1 MNITRRTAC
10 QTLLA
15 ASLAA
20 QQPRPLRKPNLVV
33 ILADDLGY
41 GDIACF
47 GGTEV
52 STPEIDSLTA
62 SGTKFTDGYVSCAV
76 CSPSRASLLTG
87 RYQQRFGHEFNP
99 HSEKWEAE
107 AGFGLSPKEKI
118 LPQYLKAFG
127 YKSGIVGKW
136 HLGSQPGFH
145 PLDRGFHEF
154 YGFLGGAND
163 YATLE
168 TRDARG
174 LRGEEGDEIPQ
185 VRRHPILRGK
195 QEVREPRYLTD
206 AFMEE
211 SCAFIDRYR
220 QQPFFLFLALNA
232 VHNPLHATER
242 YWNRFAGVKN
252 ERRRI
257 LAAMAAAMDDATGA
271 VLRKIRECG
280 LERDTLVV
288 FLSDNGSPLMNGAG
302 SNGVFNGAK
311 CTYYEGGIRIPFL
324 AAWPGRIPA
333 GKVYRH
339 PVTSRD
345 ILPTFLAAAGA
356 SPPADVR
363 FDGVDLLPFLNGART
378 QPPHDVLHWRAGKGR
393 AARMGKWKLVECGDR
408 HSKLYDLSAD
418 PGETR
423 DLSAEFPAVHQQLR
437 QAWNG
442 WNSRMMPPRWPARQ
456 RKIAINGEQLVWD
469 L

>member
-145 PLDRGFHEF
+145 PLDRGFDEF

-302 SNGVFNGAK
+302 SKGVFIGA
-311 CTYYEGGIRIPFL
+311 
-324 AAWPGRIPA
+324 
-333 GKVYRH
+333 
-339 PVTSRD
+339 
-345 ILPTFLAAAGA
+345 
-356 SPPADVR
+356 
-363 FDGVDLLPFLNGART
+363 
-378 QPPHDVLHWRAGKGR
+378 
-393 AARMGKWKLVECGDR
+393 
-408 HSKLYDLSAD
+408 
-418 PGETR
+418 
-423 DLSAEFPAVHQQLR
+423 
-437 QAWNG
+437 
-442 WNSRMMPPRWPARQ
+442 
-456 RKIAINGEQLVWD
+456 
-469 L
+469 

>member
-15 ASLAA
+15 ASLNA
-20 QQPRPLRKPNLVV
+20 QQPRQLRRPNLVV

-47 GGTEV
+47 GGAEV
-52 STPEIDSLTA
+52 ATPEIDSLTA
-62 SGTKFTDGYVSCAV
+62 GGTKFTDGYVSCAV
-76 CSPSRASLLTG
+76 CSPSRAALLTG

-99 HSEKWEAE
+99 HSENWEVQAD
-107 AGFGLSPKEKI
+107 FGLPLKEKT
-118 LPQYLKAFG
+118 LPEYLRPLG

-136 HLGSQPGFH
+136 HLGSRPEFH
-145 PLDRGFHEF
+145 PLERGFDEF

-174 LRGEEGDEIPQ
+174 LPDEEGDAIPK

-206 AFMEE
+206 AFAEE
-211 SCAFIDRYR
+211 SCAFINRYR
-220 QQPFFLFLALNA
+220 RQPFFLFLALNA
-232 VHNPLHATER
+232 VHNPLHTTER
-242 YWNRFAGVKN
+242 YWNRFGSVKN

-271 VLRKIRECG
+271 VLRKIRESG
-280 LERDTLVV
+280 LDQDTMVV

-302 SNGVFNGAK
+302 SNGIFNGAK
-311 CTYYEGGIRIPFL
+311 CTYYEGGIRIPFA
-324 AAWPGRIPA
+324 AAWSGRIPA
-333 GKVYRH
+333 GRVCRY
-339 PVTSRD
+339 PISSRD

-356 SPPADVR
+356 AAPANVQL
-363 FDGVDLLPFLNGART
+363 DGVNLLPLLTGAAT
-378 QPPHDVLHWRAGKGR
+378 QPPHDALYWRAGKGR
-393 AARMGKWKLVECGDR
+393 AVRKDKWKLVECGDS
-408 HSKLYDLSAD
+408 HSRLYDLSTD
-418 PGETR
+418 PGETT
-423 DLSAEFPAVHQQLR
+423 DLSAKFPAVHRELR
-437 QAWNG
+437 QMWND
-442 WNSRMMPPRWPARQ
+442 WNSRMIAPHWPARQ
-456 RKIAINGEQLVWD
+456 RKVAINGEQLVWD